1 MHSSQYGK
9 GLFFMYFFALLCEI
23 NIGDFFRKIV
33 QAQKEGIS
41 TYF

>member
-1 MHSSQYGK
+1 
-9 GLFFMYFFALLCEI
+9 MYYFALLCEI

-33 QAQKEGIS
+33 QGEEGGIS